1 MSLLQ
6 ANLWK
11 LHWSLERRVKD
22 KLNCSSSFYQIY
34 HINLMFVKV
43 QCNTQYLTKFWKVRM
58 LLEHFTSC
66 SWDDVA
72 ISSLV
77 FLYERKRTWGPDQ
90 ILFQCFNSMY
100 LLTESGGRTLIMIYD
115 SDFFEGTLDEFDVFL
130 SIIFL
135 LSRDWINLSYLLF
148 FFCLLFK
155 KKVEEKGNGKHKK
168 HRAYTEVSY
177 QLIKTKHRGN
187 CQGLFYAVV
196 SAHSEKSV
204 TKKLCEIWDR
214 LIFIFYR
221 DFVRSNVRF

>member
-1 MSLLQ
+1 
-6 ANLWK
+6 
-11 LHWSLERRVKD
+11 
-22 KLNCSSSFYQIY
+22 
-34 HINLMFVKV
+34 MFVKV

-130 SIIFL
+130 SIIF
-135 LSRDWINLSYLLF
+135 Y
-148 FFCLLFK
+148 
-155 KKVEEKGNGKHKK
+155 
-168 HRAYTEVSY
+168 
-177 QLIKTKHRGN
+177 
-187 CQGLFYAVV
+187 CQGTGSTYLIFCF
-196 SAHSEKSV
+196 SSV
-204 TKKLCEIWDR
+204 YFLRKKLRKKENTKNTELTQR
-214 LIFIFYR
+214 YLI
-221 DFVRSNVRF
+221 SL

>member
-1 MSLLQ
+1 
-6 ANLWK
+6 
-11 LHWSLERRVKD
+11 
-22 KLNCSSSFYQIY
+22 
-34 HINLMFVKV
+34 MFVKV

-115 SDFFEGTLDEFDVFL
+115 SDFFEGTLDEFNVFL

-155 KKVEEKGNGKHKK
+155 KKVEEKGKHKK

-196 SAHSEKSV
+196 SAHSKKSV
-204 TKKLCEIWDR
+204 TKKLCEIWDC